1 MEKSTENPKKNQIN
15 PNNPKTRLILKE
27 FNIITKK
34 IWNGRRGSKRSDV
47 TKDDQRQ

>member
-1 MEKSTENPKKNQIN
+1 MEKSTENPKKNQIT

-27 FNIITKK
+27 SDKNHEEDVEQRTWIE
-34 IWNGRRGSKRSDV
+34 RSDV